1 MTQLFLSLEYSE
13 GIVVLLNGLIS
24 RNREAWGKD
33 ETGTAG
39 RLSSGVL
46 NGHGLWHPKT
56 ITIAISKITGHR
68 SL

>member
-1 MTQLFLSLEYSE
+1 M
-13 GIVVLLNGLIS
+13 LLNGLIS
-24 RNREAWGKD
+24 RNREAWGKE
-33 ETGTAG
+33 ETATAG